1 MNRIVYEW
9 IAELVDRDGGV
20 VDFAFAESEVEVRRK
35 AALFNHPDGAAYDLV
50 VELVSMEEYQ

>member
-1 MNRIVYEW
+1 MNRMVYEW
-9 IAELVDRDGGV
+9 IAELVDRNGRV
-20 VDFAFAESEVEVRRK
+20 VDIAFAESEVEVRRK

>member
-1 MNRIVYEW
+1 MVYEW
-9 IAELVDRDGGV
+9 IAELVDRNGRV
-20 VDFAFAESEVEVRRK
+20 VDIAFAESEVEVRRK

>member
-9 IAELVDRDGGV
+9 IAELIDRDGGV

-35 AALFNHPDGAAYDLV
+35 AELFNIPDGSAYELV